1 MRPSLNLQRRL
12 AVASALGALAWLL
25 ATLLTGGSDPA
36 DKVSSVISGLVLLI
50 SVIAGARPPAAGPA
64 PSLVIERMRR
74 QADQSISRQAGQ
86 RGLIDKPFLPVRLMS
101 VSAAKPTAV
110 DTVRTGR
117 CWPDYGKVVSRRVG
131 DSRVARLVHGD
142 RGCGK
147 STAALA
153 LTSTRLANRRG
164 RLPLLL
170 SLSSWNPVA
179 EDFETWL
186 DRNLGQVYSAYRGL
200 GPDGGGRLTVLLHE
214 PVEFVLDS
222 LDELPSTG
230 DRRDALRQIIDLF
243 RDRCPVVVFTSELLP
258 GIEGDRPLLRL
269 AMGGPDR
276 ADSGAYLDEVFQEAD
291 DPLNRQPGTR
301 RRAAELHEPLVDILG
316 SVFYLDLFRT
326 LLIAGTV
333 TLDDV
338 NDALWYGGPS
348 AVRSCLLDGFVTG
361 AVATLP
367 GRHRRRGVRWLE
379 SIATGMTGR
388 KVTVLAWWRIHYA
401 LPGWVL
407 PAMLSLGMIPAYLLA
422 LVLPEGLTRGFGLGS
437 VVGIGL
443 GLMRGIDH
451 RGRDLLP
458 ATAMVAAVVGSI
470 GTVQAGPATAIIDT
484 AEIAVAFLL
493 ALLWR
498 GRLLLPW
505 PDALATVLVISFGSA
520 LATWAA
526 QAAMG
531 VAERPFLGVFLAVAL
546 GVGVAVMA
554 ARLLTTP
561 KVTMRPSSLSLA
573 VSGRGWPGQDISFGI
588 LAGTAVGLA
597 GGLVGGVTRSLHH
610 GVQVAV
616 VFGLVVGLPVGIIGG
631 VFSWLNRPGTEH
643 TLATP
648 RTTNLRDMVAPLAA
662 ILFIGTAAGGS
673 IGLLRGPLHTSVE
686 IRPVHG
692 VLFGMTI
699 GVIVACFNTAW
710 PTYVAAHLWFALARR
725 APWRLIS
732 FLDALTERQVL
743 RQEGATYQ
751 FRNAE
756 LQEHLADQDR
766 SRRAAGRHRRE
777 RPLRTARTRWR
788 RCRRARATRPSTPK
802 FVRNGLFVDQLRL
815 RESPMMRSSE

>member
-1 MRPSLNLQRRL
+1 MRPSLKLQRRL
-12 AVASALGALAWLL
+12 AVVTASAALAWLL
-25 ATLLTGGSDPA
+25 ATLLTGGNDPA
-36 DKVSSVISGLVLLI
+36 DKVSSVITGLVLLI
-50 SVIAGARPPAAGPA
+50 SIIAGSGPGGA
-64 PSLVIERMRR
+64 VTPDPGMVLDSMRR
-74 QADQSISRQAGQ
+74 QIDRAVDRQAGQ
-86 RGLIDKPFLPVRLMS
+86 RRLLDKPFLPVRVMS
-101 VSAAKPTAV
+101 VSAVRPTAA
-110 DTVRTGR
+110 DTTRTGR
-117 CWPDYGKVVSRRVG
+117 CWTEYGKAISRRVG
-131 DSRVARLVHGD
+131 DSPVPRLVHGD

-153 LTSTRLANRRG
+153 LTSTRLANRDG

-170 SLSSWNPVA
+170 SLSSWNPTA
-179 EDFETWL
+179 EDVETWL
-186 DRNLGQVYSAYRGL
+186 DRNVGLVYSAYRGL
-200 GPDGGGRLTVLLHE
+200 GPDGSRRLTVLLQQ
-214 PVEFVLDS
+214 PVEFVLDG

-230 DRRDALRQIIDLF
+230 DRREALRQILALF
-243 RDRCPVVVFTSELLP
+243 HDRCPVVVFTSELLP
-258 GIEGDRPLLRL
+258 GAEGERPLLRL
-269 AMGGPDR
+269 ALGGPNR
-276 ADSGAYLDEVFQEAD
+276 EDSGAYLAGVFQEAG
-291 DPLNRQPGTR
+291 DPLSRWPAT
-301 RRAAELHEPLVDILG
+301 RRAAELLEPLADILG

-338 NDALWYGGPS
+338 DDALWYGGPA
-348 AVRSCLLDGFVTG
+348 AVRSRLLDTFVAG

-367 GRHRRRGVRWLE
+367 GWHRRGGVRWLE
-379 SIATGMTGR
+379 SIAAGMTGR
-388 KVTVLAWWRIHYA
+388 KVTVLAWWRIHEA

-407 PAMLSLGMIPAYLLA
+407 PATLAFGMVPAYLLA
-422 LVLPEGLTRGFGLGS
+422 LVLPEGLTRGFALGS

-443 GLMRGIDH
+443 GLMRGIEH

-458 ATAMVAAVVGSI
+458 ATAVVAAVVASI
-470 GTVQAGPATAIIDT
+470 GTLRAGPVTAVIDT
-484 AEIAVAFLL
+484 AEIAVAFVL

-505 PDALATVLVISFGSA
+505 RHALATVLVISFGSA
-520 LATWAA
+520 SAAWAA

-531 VAERPFLGVFLAVAL
+531 VAERPFLGVALAVAL
-546 GVGVAVMA
+546 GIGVAVMA

-561 KVTMRPSSLSLA
+561 GVAIRPSALSPA
-573 VSGRGWPGQDISFGI
+573 VSGRGWPGHDIAFGI

-597 GGLVGGVTRSLHH
+597 GGLVGGVTRSFHH
-610 GVQVAV
+610 GLQVAV
-616 VFGLVVGLPVGIIGG
+616 VFGLVVGLPVGTIGG

-648 RTTNLRDMVAPLAA
+648 RTTHRRDLVAAVAA

-692 VLFGMTI
+692 VLFGLTI

-725 APWRLIS
+725 APWRLVS
-732 FLDALTERQVL
+732 FLDALSERQVL

-756 LQEHLADQDR
+756 LQEHLADRQR
-766 SRRAAGRHRRE
+766 SRPSAGRHRRE
-777 RPLRTARTRWR
+777 RPHRTD
-788 RCRRARATRPSTPK
+788 P
-802 FVRNGLFVDQLRL
+802 VR
-815 RESPMMRSSE
+815 